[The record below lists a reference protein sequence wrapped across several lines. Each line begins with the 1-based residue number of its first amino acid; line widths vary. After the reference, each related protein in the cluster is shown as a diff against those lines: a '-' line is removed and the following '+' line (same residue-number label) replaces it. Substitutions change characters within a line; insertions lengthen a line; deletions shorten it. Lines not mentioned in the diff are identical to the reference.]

1 MRLTGIGIE
10 NKKAFEHLL
19 GKEVLADHDVVIG
32 AIEDD
37 EAAGV
42 AAYSVMDNALMLDY
56 IYVADKFRR
65 KRIGT
70 SLITEFIRETA
81 DSGAVALHV
90 NYPESASDLHA
101 FILSLGF
108 RIFRDGEAY
117 RVPARE
123 LLGSATLDKM
133 LKTQAAGRA
142 VSVSELTD
150 KDRAAIKASLIKEEL
165 DETIIDDSA
174 LSPELSFAVMDPGTK
189 QPAALILCEQGEGV
203 IALQYLINFTSN
215 ARMTVDAM
223 RALRDAAR
231 AAGLE
236 DHNLLFVTMTDS
248 MRKLVTSLVAD
259 KDSITPEG
267 NVISG
272 ILMI

>member
-1 MRLTGIGIE
+1 MKLTGIGIE
-10 NKKAFEHLL
+10 NKKSFEHLL

-42 AAYSVMDNALMLDY
+42 AAYSIMDDALMLDY

-70 SLITEFIRETA
+70 TLITEFIREIA

-90 NYPESASDLHA
+90 NYPESAADLHA
-101 FILSLGF
+101 FVLSLGF

-133 LKTQAAGRA
+133 LKTPAAGRA

-150 KDRAAIKASLIKEEL
+150 RDRAAIKASLTKEDL
-165 DETIIDDSA
+165 DETIIDNSS
-174 LSPELSFAVMDPGTK
+174 LSPALSFAVIDPGTK
-189 QPAALILCEQGEGV
+189 QPAALILCEHGEGV

-215 ARMTVDAM
+215 AKMTVDAM

-231 AAGLE
+231 AGGLE
-236 DHNLLFVTMTDS
+236 DHDLLFVTMTDS
-248 MRKLVTSLVAD
+248 MRKLVTSLVTD